1 MFCKFAQLRLETRA
15 FWMSERYP
23 SWASLSPRWRC
34 RFRFGKLLASP
45 NKIQH
50 ATRTLYNLEGKLP
63 SGHTN
68 GSRALVNPSGD
79 GNGICLCHR
88 GDLMQDHAQ
97 PVLHAVSRCTPVAVR
112 PSQYARRVA
121 YRAVASFQL
130 LWGMGFWTWPM
141 SKARATG
148 SKTAVVSSTELHM
161 QWQNRARTTPSQ
173 FFDTSNVR
181 CPSWR
186 RFWQLWLALRAIGS
200 LMRGGDVR
208 SRVGPDIGATKLT
221 RVKHTYSK
229 TQNSQQL
236 LRVCYDMKGARRN
249 VTERSRSGYPQV
261 KFMFIGLGPLRPI

>member
-88 GDLMQDHAQ
+88 GDLMKDHAQ

-112 PSQYARRVA
+112 PSRRLPCSRFFSAAVRYGLLNVAHVKSTRYRIQNGCGIFHRVA
-121 YRAVASFQL
+121 YAMTKPRANHSISIFRHKQRALSILKAILATLACIAS
-130 LWGMGFWTWPM
+130 
-141 SKARATG
+141 
-148 SKTAVVSSTELHM
+148 H
-161 QWQNRARTTPSQ
+161 WQSHA
-173 FFDTSNVR
+173 
-181 CPSWR
+181 WR
-186 RFWQLWLALRAIGS
+186 GCA
-200 LMRGGDVR
+200 
-208 SRVGPDIGATKLT
+208 
-221 RVKHTYSK
+221 
-229 TQNSQQL
+229 
-236 LRVCYDMKGARRN
+236 
-249 VTERSRSGYPQV
+249 E
-261 KFMFIGLGPLRPI
+261 